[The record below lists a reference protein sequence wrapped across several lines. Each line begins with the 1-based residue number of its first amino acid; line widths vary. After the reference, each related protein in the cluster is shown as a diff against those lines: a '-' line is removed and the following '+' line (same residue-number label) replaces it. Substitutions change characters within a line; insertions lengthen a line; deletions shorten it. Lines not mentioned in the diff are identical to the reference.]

1 MVAAMANITDPEQIT
16 GEVLRLGTIASVDH
30 AAATCTVAA
39 GDIVTGELPWIAQR
53 AGNIRHW
60 SPPSVGEQCLLI
72 CPEGDLEAGLVIL
85 ALYSDACPPPS
96 NSADISLV
104 AYPDGAQISYDHA
117 AHKLSAIL
125 PAGGTA
131 EITADG
137 GITVT
142 GDVTITGNV
151 TVEGKVAASDDV
163 VAGSISLKNHKHGGV
178 AAGAAQ
184 TGAPA

>member
-1 MVAAMANITDPEQIT
+1 MVAAMSDIDPAQIT
-16 GEVLRLGTIASVDH
+16 GDVLRLGTIASVDH
-30 AAATCTVAA
+30 GAATCTVAS
-39 GDIVTGELPWIAQR
+39 GDIITGDLPWIAQR
-53 AGNIRHW
+53 AGHIRHW
-60 SPPSVGEQCLLI
+60 CPPGIGEQCLLL
-72 CPEGDLEAGLVIL
+72 CPEGDLDAGLVIVG
-85 ALYSDACPPPS
+85 LYSDACPPPS

-117 AHKLSAIL
+117 AHKLSAVL
-125 PAGGTA
+125 PSGGTA

-151 TVEGKVAASDDV
+151 TVSGEITASADVIAA
-163 VAGSISLKNHKHGGV
+163 GISLKSHKHGGV
-178 AAGAAQ
+178 ASGSAQ